1 MTVLVAYDG
10 SDPAR
15 EAVEY
20 ALEEHSDDSVVLLR
34 VVEVARGATD
44 AGFELLRD
52 RLDDRRDTVSS
63 EVAEELEELLD
74 TTDVDVSLETVA
86 GDPANEIVGYADEH
100 DIDHIVVGSSGRG
113 GVSRVLLGSVAETVA
128 RRSAVPVT
136 IVR

>member
-20 ALEEHSDDSVVLLR
+20 ALEEHSDGEVVLLR
-34 VVEVARGATD
+34 VVEVAGGATD

-52 RLDDRRDTVSS
+52 QVDDRRDAVSS
-63 EVAEELEELLD
+63 EIAEELDGLLD
-74 TTDVDVSLETVA
+74 TTDVDVRLETTT

-100 DIDHIVVGSSGRG
+100 DIDHIVVGSYGRG

-128 RRSAVPVT
+128 RRSAAPVT

>member
-34 VVEVARGATD
+34 VVEVAGGAAD

-52 RLDDRRDTVSS
+52 QLDDRRDTVSS
-63 EVAEELEELLD
+63 EVAEELEDLLD
-74 TTDVDVSLETVA
+74 ATDVDVSLETVA

-136 IVR
+136 IIR

>member
-20 ALEEHSDDSVVLLR
+20 ALEEHSDDEVVLLR
-34 VVEVARGATD
+34 VVELAGGATD
-44 AGFELLRD
+44 AGVELLRD
-52 RLDDRRDTVSS
+52 RLGDRPEEVSETTAEQLDDLLDATDV
-63 EVAEELEELLD
+63 EVTLETAIGEPAEEI
-74 TTDVDVSLETVA
+74 VS
-86 GDPANEIVGYADEH
+86 YADES
-100 DIDHIVVGSSGRG
+100 DIDHVVVGSSGRG

-136 IVR
+136 IIR